1 MSTRTAPIITLAFVA
16 ALAVPSVPAQAE
28 TPTTAPSL
36 TSNFI
41 EAGGGAGSFSM
52 VRAWDNMIGADAL
65 QGTLKSLATT
75 YGPSAKDQFV
85 DIFDFAI
92 ADAWMRA
99 GMDNVRLPQATGTR
113 GPQLAMS
120 VYHAGIAPNGSF
132 GAGYLLE
139 NLLTPRV
146 YFQVTS
152 DINMKYGPD
161 AAALFNRVDDQFFED
176 IGKQLQG

>member
-1 MSTRTAPIITLAFVA
+1 MNTRTSSIIALTLAG
-16 ALAVPSVPAQAE
+16 ALAAGLPAQAQG
-28 TPTTAPSL
+28 TTTDLSV

-52 VRAWDNMIGADAL
+52 VRAWDNMIGPDAL
-65 QGTLKSLATT
+65 QGALTSLATT

-92 ADAWMRA
+92 ADAWIRA
-99 GMDNVRLPQATGTR
+99 GMDNVRMPQATGMG

-120 VYHAGIAPNGSF
+120 LYRAGIAPNGSF

-139 NLLTPRV
+139 HLLTPRV
-146 YFQVTS
+146 YFQVTN
-152 DINMKYGPD
+152 DIYMKYGPD
-161 AAALFNRVDDQFFED
+161 AAAQFNRADDQFFED
-176 IGKQLQG
+176 IGKQLEG